1 MIPPIDEQEEI
12 IGHLDEA
19 CAQIDTTI
27 KKMEEKIK
35 NLQDLK
41 IRLIA
46 DVVTGKVDVRDVIIP
61 DYEYVNEDI
70 DSEINEDPEEAEEQ
84 ED

>member
-1 MIPPIDEQEEI
+1 
-12 IGHLDEA
+12 
-19 CAQIDTTI
+19 
-27 KKMEEKIK
+27 MEEKIK